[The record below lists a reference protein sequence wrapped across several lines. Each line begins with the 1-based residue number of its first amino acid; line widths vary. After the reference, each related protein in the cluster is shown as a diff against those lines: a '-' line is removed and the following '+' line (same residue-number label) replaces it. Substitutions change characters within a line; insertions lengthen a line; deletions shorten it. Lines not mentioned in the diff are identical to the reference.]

1 MVWVPRAKIIYFQQ
15 AADHENTPSR
25 EDIDEALC
33 VLNRAFGDILLVSG
47 FRGLGEYPSNC
58 LHWAGEAAWEYV
70 RERSWYG
77 PWALALGPGPWALGP
92 GPGPWAWGPGCAK
105 AYFSFP

>member
-70 RERSWYG
+70 RERSWYSRG
-77 PWALALGPGPWALGP
+77 KKG
-92 GPGPWAWGPGCAK
+92 
-105 AYFSFP
+105 AYAHP